1 MTVTPFKVEFFKD
14 KNQSLKMVKKINKYY
29 LICEFKLYRMV

>member
-14 KNQSLKMVKKINKYY
+14 KNQSLKMVKKKKYY

>member
-14 KNQSLKMVKKINKYY
+14 KNQSLKMVKKNKIFFD
-29 LICEFKLYRMV
+29 L

>member
-14 KNQSLKMVKKINKYY
+14 KNQSLKMVKKKI
-29 LICEFKLYRMV
+29 LFDL